1 MVKDKDYP
9 IAIVESEKTAIIA
22 SLFFPDAIWLATGGL
37 NNLQSEKTR
46 CLSGREVILF
56 PDLGAETKWIM
67 QADSIPHLKNAKVST
82 WLMKH
87 STQKDKDDG
96 LDIGDWLIKL
106 PAIRSFRVRDFL

>member
-1 MVKDKDYP
+1 
-9 IAIVESEKTAIIA
+9 AIVESEKTAIIA

-37 NNLQSEKTR
+37 NNLQSDKTR

-96 LDIGDWLIKL
+96 LDICDWLISL
-106 PAIRSFRVRDFL
+106 PTIKSFRVRDFL